1 MRVFGCPPAK
11 RAEFQGFGVPWTLTR
26 RHREQSRADLS
37 TGHADQDVQ
46 GRGRPG
52 DRGPVRRQG
61 HHRRRAQEGRQGAD
75 HRLRELRSPQARGA
89 HGSQSQDGRRDSDQS
104 VDRPRVSRR
113 QAAEAGGE
121 QEISRK
127 AQAASHGSPRWAA
140 RRLLMKRRL
149 LVLARS
155 CAALAGVALLV
166 APPRGTVRVE
176 RFFAPALGVEKHYV
190 VYLPPSC
197 AAPALCVVQARYEDY
212 IARDL
217 VRHVDST
224 YRTLADRRHR
234 GIAGLSMGGFG
245 AVTIALAHPDVFS
258 AAASHSGVLSPL
270 YAGPHPFAAP
280 AHYHMSIDSLAA
292 DWRGIWGAIAPAFG
306 RTIASW
312 TARDPAQLVRR
323 LAAARGPMPAL
334 FIDVGTQDR
343 LLDQARAFHA
353 ELA

>member
-1 MRVFGCPPAK
+1 AGFRVPTRKTGGISSVFECPRPS
-11 RAEFQGFGVPWTLTR
+11 RR
-26 RHREQSRADLS
+26 RHYEQSRADRG
-37 TGHADQDVQ
+37 TGHADQDVE
-46 GRGRPG
+46 GRCRPD
-52 DRGPVRRQG
+52 DRSPVRRQG
-61 HHRRRAQEGRQGAD
+61 DHRGRAQEGGQGAD

-140 RRLLMKRRL
+140 RRLLMKSRL

-190 VYLPPSC
+190 VYLPPSYATAPTKRYPVVYYLHGLTGNESDWVSLASIDVVADSLTAGGGAEMILVMPDGDDGWYTNWEEAPEPYAAC
-197 AAPALCVVQARYEDY
+197 LADTLLNRAAPALCVVRARYEDY

-217 VRHVDST
+217 VRHIDST
-224 YRTLADRRHR
+224 
-234 GIAGLSMGGFG
+234 
-245 AVTIALAHPDVFS
+245 
-258 AAASHSGVLSPL
+258 
-270 YAGPHPFAAP
+270 
-280 AHYHMSIDSLAA
+280 
-292 DWRGIWGAIAPAFG
+292 
-306 RTIASW
+306 
-312 TARDPAQLVRR
+312 
-323 LAAARGPMPAL
+323 
-334 FIDVGTQDR
+334 
-343 LLDQARAFHA
+343 
-353 ELA
+353 